1 MDQVF
6 AVKQVCEKF
15 LANGKDGF
23 WAFMDLEN
31 SYNKMDFGHSWIW
44 KIPIIRLQMPR
55 VYGVGGKLLKAVLS
69 FYLVCI
75 DSRACVRIG
84 MYVGEYCWIEI
95 GLHESP

>member
-31 SYNKMDFGHSWIW
+31 SYD
-44 KIPIIRLQMPR
+44 KIARHGMWQMPS

-84 MYVGEYCWIEI
+84 MYVGDYCWIET
-95 GLHESP
+95 GLRESP